1 MLLRAQISEEQV
13 MINATMSA
21 CCLMPVVR
29 NSVQTQALLSKTSFR
44 AHDVTPE
51 RKRLGKVCKFCA
63 IACLTLGGPMR
74 DFVEVINPFESFQ
87 YRRGLRP
94 PKAIQTE
101 VLPVLSCKWQ

>member
-1 MLLRAQISEEQV
+1 
-13 MINATMSA
+13 
-21 CCLMPVVR
+21 
-29 NSVQTQALLSKTSFR
+29 
-44 AHDVTPE
+44 
-51 RKRLGKVCKFCA
+51 
-63 IACLTLGGPMR
+63 MR